1 VAGLLARRSITDPSE
16 LAYYRVFG
24 PVDTP
29 VTEMVR
35 VAGRR
40 WTIEEGFE
48 QAKGEVGL
56 DQYEVRRYDAWHRH
70 VTLALLAH
78 AYLEVT
84 RLSALAAATDVAPL
98 TLPAGDEPLGG
109 EHLPTGQ
116 SSSR

>member
-1 VAGLLARRSITDPSE
+1 VGE
-16 LAYYRVFG
+16 L
-24 PVDTP
+24 
-29 VTEMVR
+29 VR

-40 WTIEEGFE
+40 WTIEAGVE

-78 AYLEVT
+78 AYLHVT
-84 RLSALAAATDVAPL
+84 RLAAWTALRAE
-98 TLPAGDEPLGG
+98 GDGQDGPGDGDGG
-109 EHLPTGQ
+109 DHLPTEQ